1 MLNVKNN
8 VGNLTFEENVEFAK
22 IYMARIDVLK
32 DEYVKHSID
41 LDTNGFVSEVIH
53 NATLINMIK
62 NK

>member
-1 MLNVKNN
+1 
-8 VGNLTFEENVEFAK
+8 
-22 IYMARIDVLK
+22 MARIDVLK
-32 DEYVKHSID
+32 DEYMKHSID